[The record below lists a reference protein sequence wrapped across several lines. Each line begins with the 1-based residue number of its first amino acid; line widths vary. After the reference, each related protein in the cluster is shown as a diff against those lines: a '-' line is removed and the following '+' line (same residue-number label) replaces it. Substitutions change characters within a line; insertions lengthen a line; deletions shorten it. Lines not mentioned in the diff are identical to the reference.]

1 MFYDVV
7 IKSKTR
13 FLDNK
18 FTYKSDQDIEIGSRV
33 VVPFGRA
40 NSLNLAFVLDKS
52 ETYESPDNSDSEGKI
67 KEIEEVIDLK
77 PILNKDQIVLV
88 EYMVKN
94 YLSDYSSAIQ
104 SLLPPGS
111 IDKIVEYFSLGLK
124 EDELDEDEKRFFRT
138 PKTFDEIEKT
148 FPKKYTK
155 SALNTLVNKQILYR
169 DYSKK
174 ARASRKYE
182 YYISLIEDIDLPANA
197 LVQRRIIDY
206 LRDMDRCEKDLLLK
220 NTDANLQSL
229 KSLLEKGAIKVE
241 KRLVYREVLNQDIEA
256 SDKPELNDEQ
266 KNAYDTVTN
275 GTNRNYLIHGITGSG
290 KTEVYM
296 RLVEYYL
303 SQGKE
308 AIILVPEISLT
319 PQTISRFQSRFG
331 DEIAVLHSKLSISE
345 RYDQWSL
352 IKKGK
357 VKIVVGARSAIFAP
371 FENIGIIVVDE
382 EHEASYKS
390 EKNPKYDAIDIAMK
404 RAELSGAKLV
414 LGTATP
420 SIERMYRVYKK
431 EIELIRLNKRATN
444 SKLPEV
450 DVVDMTEEL
459 KNENFSMF
467 SNLLKEEIEKAL
479 AQKHQV
485 ILFLNKRG
493 HTSFVFCRSCG
504 YVYRCE
510 ACDVA
515 MTYHKYN
522 DRLVCHF
529 CGRTAK
535 RKVTCENCGSTYI
548 KEFGA
553 GTEKLEEE
561 TKLFFPN
568 ARVYRMDA
576 DTVTTRA
583 DYEKVYSMM
592 INKQIDILIGTQML
606 AKGLDFPNV
615 TVVGVMAADISL
627 NLPDYKASEKTYQLI
642 TQVSGRAGRG
652 DYEGRVIVQTYKPEH
667 YAIQTSS
674 KNEYYN
680 FFRLEIQ
687 NRKKFSYPP
696 FQNILIINM
705 AAKNRNLVISYA
717 GQLIKKIMAFVRKE
731 SISLNELTG
740 PTPSIIER
748 VNNHYRYNV
757 IIKSRNL
764 DDLLKIGRYVNSD
777 IEKNKEVYINFNIN
791 PDSVY

>member
-1 MFYDVV
+1 MFYDVI

-13 FLDNK
+13 FLDSK
-18 FTYKSDQDIEIGSRV
+18 FTYKSQDDIALGSRV
-33 VVPFGRA
+33 VVPFGRT
-40 NSLNLAFVLDKS
+40 NSLRLAFVLDKF
-52 ETYESPDNSDSEGKI
+52 EEIDSQDKI
-67 KEIEEVIDLK
+67 KEIEEVIDIS
-77 PILNKDQIVLV
+77 PILNEDQIILID
-88 EYMVKN
+88 YMVDN

-111 IDKIVEYFSLGLK
+111 IDKIVEYFSLAIN
-124 EDELDEDEKRFFRT
+124 EDDLDLDKRDFFRT
-138 PKTFDEIEKT
+138 PKTYEQIEKAY
-148 FPKKYTK
+148 PKVFTK
-155 SALNTLVNKQILYR
+155 SLLNELVKRQVLYK

-174 ARASRKYE
+174 ARASRKYI
-182 YYISLIEDIDLPANA
+182 YKISLVDQVNLPANA
-197 LVQRRIIDY
+197 VVQRRIVDY
-206 LRDMDRCEKDLLLK
+206 LRDNGTCEKDILLK
-220 NTDANLQSL
+220 STKANLQSL
-229 KSLLEKGAIKVE
+229 KALIEKEVIKVD
-241 KRLVYREVLNQDIEA
+241 KIPYYRDVLDKKIA
-256 SDKPELNDEQ
+256 SSERPKLNDEQ
-266 KNAYDTVTN
+266 ALAYDKIIN
-275 GTNRNYLIHGITGSG
+275 GDARNYLIHGITGSG

-296 RLVEYYL
+296 NLVEHYIKL
-303 SQGKE
+303 GKE

-319 PQTISRFQSRFG
+319 PQTISRFHSRFG
-331 DEIAVLHSKLSISE
+331 EEIAVLHSKLTISE
-345 RYDQWSL
+345 RYDQWTL

-371 FENIGIIVVDE
+371 FKNIGIIIVDE
-382 EHEASYKS
+382 EHESSYKS

-404 RAELSGAKLV
+404 RAELSDAKLV

-420 SIERMYRVYKK
+420 SIERMYKVYQK

-444 SKLPEV
+444 AKLPEIE
-450 DVVDMTEEL
+450 VVDMTEEL
-459 KNENFSMF
+459 KMENFSMF
-467 SNLLKEEIEKAL
+467 SNSLKKGVETAL
-479 AQKHQV
+479 AHKHQT

-535 RKVTCENCGSTYI
+535 KKRTCDNCGSTYI

-561 TKLFFPN
+561 TKLLFPN

-576 DTVTTRA
+576 DTVTSRA

-592 INKQIDILIGTQML
+592 LNNEIDILIGTQML

-615 TVVGVMAADISL
+615 TLVGVMAADISL
-627 NLPDYKASEKTYQLI
+627 NLPDYRAAEKTYQLI

-652 DYEGRVIVQTYKPEH
+652 EYEGRVIIQTYKPDH
-667 YAIQTSS
+667 YAIKTSS

-680 FFRLEIQ
+680 FFKMEIE

-696 FQNILIINM
+696 FQNILIINLSSE
-705 AAKNRNLVISYA
+705 NRKQVISYA
-717 GQLIKKIMAFVRKE
+717 GHMIKSILAYTRKI
-731 SISLNELTG
+731 SIRLDELTG

-748 VNNHYRYNV
+748 INNKYRYNV
-757 IIKSRNL
+757 ILKSRNL
-764 DDLLKIGRYVNSD
+764 ENLLKIGKFINDKV
-777 IEKNKEVYINFNIN
+777 EKNREIYINYHIN